1 MALVV
6 LQADEGPYLMAG
18 DESLSPEK
26 KMTKRLGI
34 LNAFFIPDEEIRR
47 RLPKPLMP
55 INTFRFLFKEYFGAP
70 IDLLPDRVF
79 FWETPEPTGAA
90 APGTRIIEVTHDVL
104 PGK

>member
-1 MALVV
+1 
-6 LQADEGPYLMAG
+6 
-18 DESLSPEK
+18 
-26 KMTKRLGI
+26 
-34 LNAFFIPDEEIRR
+34 
-47 RLPKPLMP
+47 MP

-90 APGTRIIEVTHDVL
+90 ATGTRIIEVTHDVL